1 MLSGDEDESVEAVA
15 LLRNKY
21 EQYRGMDLDG
31 NPVIKLIP
39 KRFTAWSYSG
49 E

>member
-1 MLSGDEDESVEAVA
+1 MKYEAAAAVA

-21 EQYRGMDLDG
+21 AQYRKMELDG
-31 NPVIKLIP
+31 NPVIKLTP